1 MEKTYEAN
9 DEIQIDL
16 LELLE
21 ALRRRIWLIILALV
35 LGAGAGVL
43 YTKVLMTP
51 VYTSTAMVY
60 VLSKETTLTSLADL
74 QIGSQ
79 LTNDYRVVVTSRPV
93 LEEVIDNLQLETDYV
108 GLRGQLSLENPADT
122 RILSISA
129 TDSDPQRA
137 KAIVDEVA
145 AVSSQYIADIME
157 MVPPKIIEN
166 GVVPVSP
173 SAPSARRNGMLAGLL
188 AAMAVCGVICLRVIL
203 NDTIRTEDDVER
215 YLGLTVLASIPRE
228 DAETGKGT
236 YEKYG
241 HYGPY
246 GSQEDSAEAGKKRE
260 DSDELRQQ
268 AEAAAGKELS
278 SEAGE
283 HPANNVKQEHTVR
296 ERKSRRRQPRAG
308 EAREEGR
315 GKES

>member
-166 GVVPVSP
+166 GVGAK
-173 SAPSARRNGMLAGLL
+173 SAGIQAGL
-188 AAMAVCGVICLRVIL
+188 R
-203 NDTIRTEDDVER
+203 
-215 YLGLTVLASIPRE
+215 
-228 DAETGKGT
+228 
-236 YEKYG
+236 
-241 HYGPY
+241 
-246 GSQEDSAEAGKKRE
+246 
-260 DSDELRQQ
+260 
-268 AEAAAGKELS
+268 
-278 SEAGE
+278 
-283 HPANNVKQEHTVR
+283 
-296 ERKSRRRQPRAG
+296 
-308 EAREEGR
+308 
-315 GKES
+315 

>member
-21 ALRRRIWLIILALV
+21 ALRRRIWLILLALV
-35 LGAGAGVL
+35 LGAGAGVA
-43 YTKVLMTP
+43 YTKVVMTP

-108 GLRGQLSLENPADT
+108 GLRGQLSLDNPSDT

-145 AVSSQYIADIME
+145 QVSSQYIADIME
-157 MVPPKIIEN
+157 MVPPKIIES
-166 GVVPVSP
+166 GVVPEAP
-173 SAPSARRNGMLAGLL
+173 SAPSARRNGMLAGML
-188 AAMAVCGVICLRVIL
+188 AAMAVCGVICLKVIL
-203 NDTIRTEDDVER
+203 NDTIRSEDDVER
-215 YLGLTVLASIPRE
+215 YLGLTVLASIPKE

-241 HYGPY
+241 HYGPAEEALQGENERKK
-246 GSQEDSAEAGKKRE
+246 GSEA
-260 DSDELRQQ
+260 S
-268 AEAAAGKELS
+268 AEAAAGREASGTGDELQAS
-278 SEAGE
+278 
-283 HPANNVKQEHTVR
+283 NVKHEHTAR
-296 ERKSRRRQPRAG
+296 ERKSRRRQSRAG
-308 EAREEGR
+308 ETREEGR